1 MLRLGLNDRI
11 ISFLY
16 CEMVDSLLYLF
27 YIARKIHRGATEQVI
42 SRGNFCPKDRKL
54 VVESFQFFS
63 QDSSESFFFHI
74 VQSFWNKRFVEY
86 HLKPASFQVTF
97 LLFRILAG

>member
-11 ISFLY
+11 ISFLC

-54 VVESFQFFS
+54 VVESFQFFHKIRVKV
-63 QDSSESFFFHI
+63 FFHI

-86 HLKPASFQVTF
+86 HLKPTSFQVTF